1 MSSILIVLL
10 KSIVK
15 IQMMNWMWILN
26 SGVDLPTRRKSNKLR
41 YDPDCVVSIFE
52 LGMVFENAEV
62 FRKAVANYAVE
73 YHVQLKLK
81 PNEQKKVRCRCKSK
95 ICNWRLYASVD
106 KKSGD
111 FMVKTYHP
119 IHKCT
124 PLNKNKMCNAKF
136 ISNVFRDRITSQPT
150 IRIWEI
156 QDLVRDQLGL
166 YVGRTICHRA
176 KQIVLNKF
184 MGDWKEEFAR
194 ICDYAEQ
201 IILSNPGNTCIVK
214 TDRESQP
221 GVNLFKYFYVCFDA
235 MKRGWLEG
243 CRKIIGFDGCFLK
256 GACKGELLVVVGKNG
271 NQQMFPIAWAVIDN
285 ESKESWT
292 WFIQNLIND
301 LGLGIGDGITVMSD
315 MQKGLLSTLLNLLP
329 NAEHRKCARHIWANW
344 QKDWK
349 GEERR
354 KQFWRV
360 SKASFE
366 VKLKDELTKL
376 DKLGKDIC
384 EDLLQFNKE
393 HWCRA
398 YFREHSNCDVVEN
411 NMCETFNSW
420 ILAARHKS
428 IITMLEEIRHKV
440 MTRHVEMRRFAET
453 WITDISP
460 MARVMLEENKK
471 LSNKC
476 EVLWNGLEGFE
487 IKEYEYRFIVHLWNK
502 TCTCRLWQL
511 RGIPCQHAICAFYH
525 LGDEPYNH
533 VEHWYRKETF
543 MKAYSYFLDP
553 LPNMKM
559 WPKTNN
565 MKIEPPAPKV
575 MPGRPKKKRRKDK
588 DEPRKKYGKLSK
600 KGVQMTCST
609 CHQLGHNKKSC
620 PVTKGGSGRGSGQS
634 SSAQKMPRGSG
645 ESSSAQKRPTGS
657 GESVGLKRGRGSG
670 QSSSAQKRPKNASL
684 GCYINPTTGRTVINP
699 VVQVRE
705 L

>member
-1 MSSILIVLL
+1 
-10 KSIVK
+10 
-15 IQMMNWMWILN
+15 
-26 SGVDLPTRRKSNKLR
+26 
-41 YDPDCVVSIFE
+41 
-52 LGMVFENAEV
+52 MVFENVEV

-81 PNEQKKVRCRCKSK
+81 PNERR
-95 ICNWRLYASVD
+95 SVD

-136 ISNVFRDRITSQPT
+136 ISNRFRDRITSQPT

-166 YVGRTICHRA
+166 YIGRTICHRA

-184 MGDWKEEFAR
+184 MGNWREEFAR
-194 ICDYAEQ
+194 LCDYAEQ

-256 GACKGELLVVVGKNG
+256 GAY
-271 NQQMFPIAWAVIDN
+271 
-285 ESKESWT
+285 
-292 WFIQNLIND
+292 NLIND

-315 MQKGLLSTLLNLLP
+315 MQNGLLSTLLNLLP

-366 VKLKDELTKL
+366 VKLREELTKL

-393 HWCRA
+393 HLVRA
-398 YFREHSNCDVVEN
+398 YFREHSNRDVVEN

-440 MTRHVEMRRFAET
+440 MNRHVEMRRFAET

-476 EVLWNGLEGFE
+476 EVLWNGLEGLE

-533 VEHWYRKETF
+533 MEHWYINETF
-543 MKAYSYFLDP
+543 MKVYSYFLDP

-565 MKIEPPAPKV
+565 MKIEPPALKV

-588 DEPRKKYGKLSK
+588 DESRKKYGKLSK

-645 ESSSAQKRPTGS
+645 ESSSTQKRPTGS

-670 QSSSAQKRPKNASL
+670 KLSSAQKRPKNAGL

-699 VVQVRE
+699 GSSSERVVRHGTMRDSSAVNID
-705 L
+705 LGFKPPGLKFKDSSNYGCSSTS